1 MEADRIASKHF
12 MSSSVITCPTCK
24 FANSFA
30 TTDCTQCGASLAA
43 AKLQQTLD
51 GLSRAT
57 ENLKASIAP
66 RKSFYTFNGFGT
78 TLLDYRALPDGTYE
92 ATRWVVAMML
102 PLVPLATYVIQP
114 ETQEHSYGRSTSKF
128 SIVGKGKLSAA
139 RILRTYLL
147 VVVGL
152 LPIVLG
158 FLNSSWVNHTLG
170 GPLAALAMVVS
181 FAWAAYIIFARIPNE
196 GKAYNSK
203 PAATAGV
210 KQN

>member
-1 MEADRIASKHF
+1 MNP
-12 MSSSVITCPTCK
+12 VTCPTCNLVNNDE
-24 FANSFA
+24 AQVCA
-30 TTDCTQCGASLAA
+30 QCGGSLAEARLKQLA
-43 AKLQQTLD
+43 AEVTRVTEEFKERTRPRQT
-51 GLSRAT
+51 
-57 ENLKASIAP
+57 
-66 RKSFYTFNGFGT
+66 FHTFNGFGT

-102 PLVPLATYVIQP
+102 PLVPLATYVIRP
-114 ETQEHSYGRSTSKF
+114 ETQEHSFGRSTSKF

-170 GPLAALAMVVS
+170 GPLAALAMFAS
-181 FAWAAYIIFARIPNE
+181 FAWAAYCIFYRIPNE

-203 PAATAGV
+203 PAATVGV